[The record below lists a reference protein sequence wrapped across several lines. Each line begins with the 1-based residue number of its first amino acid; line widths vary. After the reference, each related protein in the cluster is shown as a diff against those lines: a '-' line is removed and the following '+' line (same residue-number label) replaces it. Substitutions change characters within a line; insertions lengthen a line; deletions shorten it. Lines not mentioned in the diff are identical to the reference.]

1 MKHLYGKSLLLV
13 LLLFAGISAVVA
25 QTKPMQSSLMQK
37 QQQSVMGGFGM
48 TFIDGEPYYLFNIA
62 PELAFGKFGLG
73 LDINLRMGKN
83 GKLRAEDFD
92 EGYDYLRMIR
102 YIRYGTKKE
111 PIYVRLGVL
120 DYSRLGHGS
129 IIYNYRNSA
138 SYDLRKFGM
147 EFDLDFEK
155 FGFESVYSDFGA
167 GGVFGLRGYARP
179 LKFTSL
185 AAVPVIGGFEVG
197 ITYAADFNENAN
209 KTWGAGDTFGL
220 VTTASDGGSLGVFGF
235 DFGLPLLSLPT
246 INSTLYF
253 DYAKISG
260 FGSGSAL
267 GIDLNFSGLGVLAL
281 GAKYERRWN
290 GEKYQPAY
298 FDALYEKER
307 YLPIDTTRFYSK
319 AQLLSG
325 VSSSEG
331 YYGEILISILGRF
344 NIVGGYQSPVGVRNQ
359 GTLHLEFDPG
369 DVIPGIILSAGYDKK
384 YVGRVFK
391 VDNNSLFFVNFGYKP
406 MPFLFVS
413 TMYIWTFTEDKDSNG
428 NVVGYKSQKRIEPKI
443 GFVFNF

>member
-1 MKHLYGKSLLLV
+1 MKHFHAKSLLLV
-13 LLLFAGISAVVA
+13 LFLSAGISAA
-25 QTKPMQSSLMQK
+25 LAQSSLIQN

-62 PELAFGKFGLG
+62 PELAFGKIGVG

-83 GKLRAEDFD
+83 GKLRTEDFD

-111 PIYVRLGVL
+111 PIYVRLGLL
-120 DYSRLGHGS
+120 DYSRLGHGY
-129 IIYNYRNSA
+129 IMYNYRNSA

-167 GGVFGLRGYARP
+167 GGVFGLRGYVRP
-179 LKFTSL
+179 LQYTSV
-185 AAVPVIGGFEVG
+185 ASVPIIGGFEVG
-197 ITYAADFNENAN
+197 LTYAADLNKDAN
-209 KTWGAGDTFGL
+209 KTWGDPTG
-220 VTTASDGGSLGVFGF
+220 TTANAKDGGSLGVIGF
-235 DFGLPLLSLPT
+235 DFGLPLLTMPS

-267 GIDLNFSGLGVLAL
+267 GIDLNFSGLGVLGL
-281 GAKYERRWN
+281 GAKYERRWI
-290 GEKYQPAY
+290 GDQFVPSY

-307 YLPIDTTRFYSK
+307 YLPIDTTRFFSK

-325 VSSSEG
+325 ATKTEG

-359 GTLHLEFDPG
+359 GILHLEFDPG
-369 DVIPGIILSAGYDKK
+369 DVIPGIILNAGYDKK

-413 TMYIWTFTEDKDSNG
+413 TMYIWTFTEDKDAGG

>member
-1 MKHLYGKSLLLV
+1 MKHFHAKSLLLV
-13 LLLFAGISAVVA
+13 FLLCAGISAA
-25 QTKPMQSSLMQK
+25 LAQSSLIQK

-62 PELAFGKFGLG
+62 PELAFGKFGVG

-83 GKLRAEDFD
+83 GKLRTEDFD

-120 DYSRLGHGS
+120 DYSRLGHGY
-129 IIYNYRNSA
+129 IMYNYRNSA
-138 SYDLRKFGM
+138 SYDLRKFGL

-167 GGVFGLRGYARP
+167 GGVFGLRSYVRP
-179 LKFTSL
+179 LQYTSV
-185 AAVPVIGGFEVG
+185 ASVPIIGGFEVG
-197 ITYAADFNENAN
+197 LTYAADVNKDAN
-209 KTWGAGDTFGL
+209 KTWGDPTG
-220 VTTASDGGSLGVFGF
+220 TTANAKDGGSLGVIGF
-235 DFGLPLLSLPT
+235 DFGLPLLTMPT

-253 DYAKISG
+253 DYAKISN

-267 GIDLNFSGLGVLAL
+267 GIDLNFSGLGVLGL
-281 GAKYERRWN
+281 GAKYERRWI
-290 GEKYQPAY
+290 GDQFVPSY

-307 YLPIDTTRFYSK
+307 YLPIDTTRFFSK
-319 AQLLSG
+319 AQMLSG
-325 VSSSEG
+325 ATKTEG

-359 GTLHLEFDPG
+359 GILHLEFDPG
-369 DVIPGIILSAGYDKK
+369 DVIPGIILNAGYDKK

-413 TMYIWTFTEDKDSNG
+413 TMYIWTYTEDKDASG

>member
-1 MKHLYGKSLLLV
+1 MKYFHGKAVLLV
-13 LLLFAGISAVVA
+13 LLLAGVTPGFA
-25 QTKPMQSSLMQK
+25 QMQSSLMQK
-37 QQQSVMGGFGM
+37 QQQSVMGGFGL

-73 LDINLRMGKN
+73 LDVNLRMGKN
-83 GKLRAEDFD
+83 GKLRAEDWD
-92 EGYDYLRMIR
+92 QGYDYLRMIR
-102 YIRYGTKKE
+102 YLRYGTKKE

-120 DYSRLGHGS
+120 DYSRIGHGS

-155 FGFESVYSDFGA
+155 FGFESMYSDFGA

-179 LKFTSL
+179 LKFTS
-185 AAVPVIGGFEVG
+185 AGAIPVIGGFEVG
-197 ITYAADFNENAN
+197 VTYAADFNENAN
-209 KTWGAGDTFGL
+209 KTWAAGDSVGL
-220 VTTASDGGSLGVFGF
+220 LSTAGDGGSLGVFGF

-253 DYAKISG
+253 DYAKIGG

-267 GIDLNFSGLGVLAL
+267 GIDLNFSGLGALAV

-290 GEKYQPAY
+290 GNKYLPAY

-307 YLPIDTTRFYSK
+307 YLPIDTTRFFSK

-325 VSSSEG
+325 VMSSEG
-331 YYGEILISILGRF
+331 YYGEILVSILGRF

-359 GTLHLEFDPG
+359 GTIHLEFDPG
-369 DVIPGIILSAGYDKK
+369 DAIPGIMLSAGYDKK
-384 YVGRVFK
+384 YVGKVFK

-406 MPFLFVS
+406 IPFIFVS
-413 TMYIWTFTEDKDSNG
+413 TMYIWTFTEDKDANG
-428 NVVGYKSQKRIEPKI
+428 NVIGYKSQKRIEPKI
-443 GFVFNF
+443 GFVITF

>member
-1 MKHLYGKSLLLV
+1 MKYLHGKSLLLV
-13 LLLFAGISAVVA
+13 LLLAGVSPVFT
-25 QTKPMQSSLMQK
+25 QMKSSLMQK

-48 TFIDGEPYYLFNIA
+48 TFIDGEPYYLFNIM
-62 PELAFGKFGLG
+62 PELAFGKIGVG

-129 IIYNYRNSA
+129 ILYNYRNSA

-167 GGVFGLRGYARP
+167 GGVFGLRGYVRP
-179 LKFTSL
+179 LKYTSM

-197 ITYAADFNENAN
+197 LTYAADFNENAN
-209 KTWGAGDTFGL
+209 KTWGDGDTQGL
-220 VTTASDGGSLGVFGF
+220 VANAKDGGSLGVFGF

-267 GIDLNFSGLGVLAL
+267 GIDLNFSGLGLLGL

-290 GEKYQPAY
+290 GDKYLPGY
-298 FDALYEKER
+298 FGPFYERER
-307 YLPIDTTRFYSK
+307 YLPIDTTRFFSK

-325 VSSSEG
+325 VTSVEG

-344 NIVGGYQSPVGVRNQ
+344 NIVGSYQSPVGVKNQ

-384 YVGRVFK
+384 NVGRVFK
-391 VDNNSLFFVNFGYKP
+391 ADNNSLFFVNFGYKP
-406 MPFLFVS
+406 MPFIFVS
-413 TMYIWTFTEDKDSNG
+413 TMYIWTFTEDKDANG
-428 NVVGYKSQKRIEPKI
+428 NVIGYKSQKRIEPKI